1 MICRYASQKPSAF
14 PLSRRTFRQ
23 FFPHRLHHG
32 AELCGIGENRDV
44 QHRLRAIVG
53 RLGGSTRHEAPCR
66 GDILDHEA
74 RAVYAAENPLAV
86 VEDEPAHHGDSAD
99 FRQRRQLGRDEIRQ
113 LAIRH
118 ALPQILDAPG
128 DIRGKLLVRERRV
141 AGALPKA
148 ARQVGTLRAVPQALF
163 LPHTGVN
170 RARAARRRMKHAPLT
185 FVAAP
190 AQSPKE

>member
-1 MICRYASQKPSAF
+1 M
-14 PLSRRTFRQ
+14 
-23 FFPHRLHHG
+23 
-32 AELCGIGENRDV
+32 

-53 RLGGSTRHEAPCR
+53 WLGGSTRHEAPR
-66 GDILDHEA
+66 GGDILDHEA
-74 RAVYAAENPLAV
+74 RAVYAAENLLAV

-99 FRQRRQLGRDEIRQ
+99 FRQRCQLGRDEIRQ

-128 DIRGKLLVRERRV
+128 DIRGKLLVRKRRV

-148 ARQVGTLRAVPQALF
+148 ARQVGALRAVQQALF

-170 RARAARRRMKHAPLT
+170 RARAARRRMEHTPLT

>member
-1 MICRYASQKPSAF
+1 M
-14 PLSRRTFRQ
+14 
-23 FFPHRLHHG
+23 
-32 AELCGIGENRDV
+32 

-53 RLGGSTRHEAPCR
+53 RLGGSTRHEAPR
-66 GDILDHEA
+66 SGDILDHEA
-74 RAVYAAENPLAV
+74 RAVYAAENPLTV

-148 ARQVGTLRAVPQALF
+148 ARQVGALRAVPQALF
-163 LPHTGVN
+163 LPHAGVN